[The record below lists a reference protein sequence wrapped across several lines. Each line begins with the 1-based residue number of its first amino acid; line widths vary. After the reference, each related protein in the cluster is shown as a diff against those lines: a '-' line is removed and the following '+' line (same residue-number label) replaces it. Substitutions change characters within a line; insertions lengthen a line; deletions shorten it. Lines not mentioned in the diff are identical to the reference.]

1 MTHRKFHRHMEID
14 CEEEVVMERRLKIT
28 CMMATLGYD
37 ARLRAEILQML
48 GLAHRTEVKEEY
60 RV

>member
-1 MTHRKFHRHMEID
+1 MEID